1 MPVDDDERVAVWLEL
16 AVSVTDEEGV
26 PEWLELMVPVLL
38 GLAVF
43 VTDEL
48 VVAVTLELAVLVP
61 LLLADLE
68 REDDAVPDWLGLAL
82 EEVSA
87 ATSTESTATKQ
98 IRARDRSGSI
108 FSGSIWK
115 EGY

>member
-1 MPVDDDERVAVWLEL
+1 MFVA
-16 AVSVTDEEGV
+16 DEEGV

-48 VVAVTLELAVLVP
+48 VVAVTLELAVP